1 LKSHNTGATGFGPI
15 KAWQRSALDKA
26 KDRSGEQQILDK

>member
-1 LKSHNTGATGFGPI
+1 LKSHNTGATGLEPI
-15 KAWQRSALDKA
+15 KAQQKYAPDKA